1 MKKQYK
7 ALMLDLDGTTIPND
21 IDGVPSKKV
30 IDAISQAGKH
40 VHVGFITGRPY
51 EYTKRINSYLALTG
65 PSISS
70 GGAQVIDVGSD
81 KILWQKVLREKEL
94 LQIFKILDTYHYKT
108 LVQKSGSSS
117 VLELSKVDRPKEVI
131 TMSVMDIEPDRI
143 DEVMVAFKEI
153 PNISSNKIVGW
164 TKGTFWVQISHVNAT
179 KQQGIFEVA
188 KVLHIKPTEII
199 GVGDG
204 YNDFPLLMACGLKI
218 AMGNAVPEL
227 KKIADYVAPSVEDD
241 GVAHVIEKYI
251 L

>member
-21 IDGVPSKKV
+21 IDGVPSVKV
-30 IDAISQAGKH
+30 IDAITKAGKH

-51 EYTKRINSYLALTG
+51 EYTKRINGYLSLTG

-70 GGAQVIDVGSD
+70 GGAQVVDVGSD
-81 KILWQKVLREKEL
+81 EILWQKVLQENEL
-94 LQIFKILDTYHYKT
+94 LQIFKILDTYQYKT
-108 LVQKSGSSS
+108 LIQKSGSSG
-117 VLELSKVDRPKEVI
+117 VLELSRIDRPKEVI
-131 TMSVMDIEPDRI
+131 TMSVMDIEPDKI
-143 DEVMVAFKEI
+143 DEVIYAFKDI
-153 PNISSNKIVGW
+153 PNISSSKIVGW
-164 TKGTFWVQISHVNAT
+164 TKGTYWLQISHINAT

-188 KVLHIKPTEII
+188 KLLDIKPAEII

-227 KKIADYVAPSVEDD
+227 KRIADYVAPSVEED
-241 GVAHVIEKYI
+241 GVAHIIEKYI